1 MSSTL
6 QTSSLSTADA
16 QHIASLTVSTLS
28 SIRTDESF
36 KAFHDLVEHL
46 RTLDGV
52 DTPSL
57 PRKRKVSKRID
68 KNGDTGY
75 FSQSVEEFYHLQYFE
90 AIDLVVTSIKD
101 RFDQPGYSM
110 YHNLEEVLVKGV
122 ARDDISKQLHDKS
135 KLYTE
140 IDISKRE
147 VHLSNASS
155 HFKTNNITVS
165 LDQCLQYLTS
175 LSL

>member
-1 MSSTL
+1 MS
-6 QTSSLSTADA
+6 
-16 QHIASLTVSTLS
+16 
-28 SIRTDESF
+28 
-36 KAFHDLVEHL
+36 
-46 RTLDGV
+46 DGV
-52 DTPSL
+52 DAPSL

-90 AIDLVVTSIKD
+90 AIDLAVTSIKD

-110 YHNLEEVLVKGV
+110 YRNLEEVLVKGV
-122 ARDDISKQLHDKS
+122 ARDDISKQLHDIS

-140 IDISKRE
+140 IDISKLE
-147 VHLSNASS
+147 VQLRNMSS
-155 HFKTNNITVS
+155 HFETNTITVS

-175 LSL
+175 LSPAMQVFYSEVCTLARIIMVMPATNAASERSFSVKVISGAQWVRVV